1 MFQRETFVS
10 LKLYNCKRINLKVNN
25 LENSRELDIFPLIT
39 KNVNNFCGNT
49 KESNT
54 KRFFCYSSF
63 LKSLLCYP
71 QHQGGWAYSI
81 SNIRNSKQIAV
92 WMYVIFVYS
101 HFILQHDETHRC
113 KLHNPTDIQQQ
124 NTN

>member
-1 MFQRETFVS
+1 MFQKETFVS

-39 KNVNNFCGNT
+39 KNVNNFCCNT
-49 KESNT
+49 KEGNT
-54 KRFFCYSSF
+54 QRFFCYSSF
-63 LKSLLCYP
+63 LKSLLCYA

-81 SNIRNSKQIAV
+81 SNIRNSKQIAA

-101 HFILQHDETHRC
+101 HFGLQHDETHR
-113 KLHNPTDIQQQ
+113 
-124 NTN
+124 